1 MFETM
6 KSAEFTFSKFFDDE
20 ESYDDFVEDYKKN
33 NMW

>member
-6 KSAEFTFSKFFDDE
+6 KSNKFAFSKLF
-20 ESYDDFVEDYKKN
+20 DDFVEDYKKN